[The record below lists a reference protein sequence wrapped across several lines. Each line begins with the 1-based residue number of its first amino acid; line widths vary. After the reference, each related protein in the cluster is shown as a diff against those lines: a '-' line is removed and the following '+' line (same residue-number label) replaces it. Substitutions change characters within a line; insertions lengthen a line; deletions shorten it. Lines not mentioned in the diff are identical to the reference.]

1 MRRALLL
8 ISGLL
13 VVVAAGLYIAA
24 TRVLTSNYARTAI
37 EQQLTARLGQPVR
50 IGALSASIYP
60 RVAVDLDDVAIG
72 APAAVT
78 LAHIRLITGLR
89 ALFSRTISD
98 AELIVRN
105 SRLSLPLPIALLQV
119 ATDTGG
125 PATGPGLTI
134 ASVRVIS
141 LENVELVAPAHS
153 MRIDLHGSLTG
164 DRLDIA
170 SIVLRGQSSKI
181 DGKGTLS
188 SVTGLEGSIDATADV
203 LDLDELMGIT
213 SAFTSAAGD
222 TQQQRRS
229 ATPIRL
235 TVALTA
241 KKGEFATYSFSDLS
255 TTIALGTGTVAL
267 MPLAVRAFGG
277 QFKGRLDVDTRSSTP
292 QLRLTGRVDGLDVAP
307 LMNANGMAGGITGT
321 LGGTVALSAAATDAA
336 TVLHTAHGTIAAAVT
351 NGTIE
356 HLDLVRT
363 IVLAFGKPSG
373 VPSEGSGS
381 AFTRLGGTFALANQ
395 TLTSNDLSL
404 VSRDFDV
411 NGRTT
416 LQLSTGA
423 LSARGDVALSQE
435 LTAQAGT
442 DLRRYAQKDG
452 RVIVPAI
459 VGGTI
464 SQPQVTVDIEAAA
477 SRAIQNELE
486 RRARSFFDGILR
498 RKGKS

>member
-1 MRRALLL
+1 
-8 ISGLL
+8 
-13 VVVAAGLYIAA
+13 
-24 TRVLTSNYARTAI
+24 
-37 EQQLTARLGQPVR
+37 
-50 IGALSASIYP
+50 
-60 RVAVDLDDVAIG
+60 
-72 APAAVT
+72 
-78 LAHIRLITGLR
+78 
-89 ALFSRTISD
+89 
-98 AELIVRN
+98 
-105 SRLSLPLPIALLQV
+105 
-119 ATDTGG
+119 
-125 PATGPGLTI
+125 
-134 ASVRVIS
+134 
-141 LENVELVAPAHS
+141 
-153 MRIDLHGSLTG
+153 
-164 DRLDIA
+164 
-170 SIVLRGQSSKI
+170 
-181 DGKGTLS
+181 
-188 SVTGLEGSIDATADV
+188 
-203 LDLDELMGIT
+203 
-213 SAFTSAAGD
+213 
-222 TQQQRRS
+222 
-229 ATPIRL
+229 
-235 TVALTA
+235 
-241 KKGEFATYSFSDLS
+241 
-255 TTIALGTGTVAL
+255 

-373 VPSEGSGS
+373 VPAEGSGS